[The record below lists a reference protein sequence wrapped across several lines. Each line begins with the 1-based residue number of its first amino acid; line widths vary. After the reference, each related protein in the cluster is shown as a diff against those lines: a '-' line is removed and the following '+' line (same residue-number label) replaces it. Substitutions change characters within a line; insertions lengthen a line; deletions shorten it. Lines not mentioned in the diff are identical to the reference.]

1 MKEERPVRD
10 IKPRPNHAMYIRV
23 LRNMTPEQR
32 LQKAF
37 ELSDLARQL
46 FLCGLRKR
54 FPHLS
59 PAELNRLFRERLDQ
73 CHNSN
78 Y

>member
-1 MKEERPVRD
+1 MES
-10 IKPRPNHAMYIRV
+10 KPRPNHAVYIRV
-23 LRNMTPEQR
+23 LRAMTPEQR

-37 ELSDLARQL
+37 ELSAWSRQL
-46 FLCGLRKR
+46 FWCGLHKR

-59 PAELNRLFRERLDQ
+59 PAELNQLFRERLDQ